1 MYTCEWYTSG
11 SISFLTTESS
21 CALCMMEAA
30 QPHCFEHRPHERFT
44 PYNASFPSRS
54 FYTERQLMWKSMLW
68 TPYVACNILPL
79 SSYTFT
85 ASYAI
90 WGRCWMQ
97 DYGWNCKWLHH
108 RWCLHIFL
116 IIKSACA
123 WKSGIDVS
131 SDQPESFTLYIFVT
145 RSHQL
150 TGNTEKSLNSKNNEK
165 WKSYHFLIKS
175 TVTLGRRTRH
185 KHLAVQIRL
194 DRKGYS

>member
-1 MYTCEWYTSG
+1 MIYFRLYFIFNNWIILCSLYDGSGAASLLWTS
-11 SISFLTTESS
+11 STWKIY
-21 CALCMMEAA
+21 AN
-30 QPHCFEHRPHERFT
+30 
-44 PYNASFPSRS
+44 NASFPSRS